1 MQIQLMTNESVMTDE
16 AINQRGNTACLT
28 KYETFQFQEEIAR
41 EGTKKVQ
48 KGKKPNQKKTTIR
61 RWPLLP
67 RWTIEIYLDFTHWDC
82 PSDSSVRFV
91 QIFNQIDQKSVENWA
106 EFESNLSKVEAKS
119 FNSCLTFLY
128 GPNCQFAQLQI
139 CFTSFKRIPWDLS
152 KFSIKLTKNLSKI
165 DRNSNWICQKLKQ
178 NRSIYFDPFLV
189 WIQLNFGLICPN
201 FQSNWPKICR
211 KLTGIGIK
219 LVKSWSEI
227 IQSKFDI
234 KSTELTVK
242 IRPKLTSEI
251 THKLPVKLAK

>member
-48 KGKKPNQKKTTIR
+48 KGKKPNQKKR

-67 RWTIEIYLDFTHWDC
+67 RWTIEIYLDFIHWDC

-119 FNSCLTFLY
+119 FNSFLTFLY

-165 DRNSNWICQKLKQ
+165 DRNWNQISQKLKWNHPIEIWHQINRINGQ
-178 NRSIYFDPFLV
+178 NST
-189 WIQLNFGLICPN
+189 
-201 FQSNWPKICR
+201 KI
-211 KLTGIGIK
+211 
-219 LVKSWSEI
+219 
-227 IQSKFDI
+227 D
-234 KSTELTVK
+234 
-242 IRPKLTSEI
+242 
-251 THKLPVKLAK
+251 